1 MIYKHKD
8 VTTNINSDNIN
19 VGNIGG
25 AFYTEDEN
33 TAVLNINIEFN
44 NQPYDLTNTDMVP
57 VLDLF
62 CEDGSIFMKEA
73 VEILSPENGILQY
86 LISEKVIKHVGLVQA
101 KLFLENT
108 TSSVHVSNF
117 SFNIYDSGIEEAV
130 DKEVHITLVEDSVR
144 KIMKENALGLLD
156 DVFLEKVE
164 TDLKDYTTTN
174 SEIFKGEKGDKGD
187 TGATGLQGPK
197 GDTGETGLTGAT
209 GAAGPI
215 GATGP
220 QGIQGPKG
228 DTGATGPQGPAGKDG
243 TTPDTTNWQKY
254 KLTNEDGSRLYTP
267 NVETTDITTFPS
279 GLYEITTTSKTNWEL
294 CKIPN
299 FPNIRIPHIASLDV
313 TTSNTGRKQFI
324 YRHNHY
330 NRVFVATLHT
340 DASWREWK
348 EITQENNDTGWL
360 NITLANGVNAW
371 STEQTPK
378 YKILKIGNS
387 TQIQLKGAVTN
398 VNKFSTTLGTLPDN
412 ISSLL
417 DQDLQF
423 ILPASKK
430 LNIYPTNRISIK
442 KTGEI
447 YFYGSTIDEQYL
459 TTTDWIP
466 INVNFIV

>member
-130 DKEVHITLVEDSVR
+130 DKEVHVTLVEDSVR

-156 DVFLEKVE
+156 DAFLEKVE

-174 SEIFKGEKGDKGD
+174 NEIFKGEKGDKGD

-209 GAAGPI
+209 GSAGPI

-228 DTGATGPQGPAGKDG
+228 ETGATGPQGPAGKDG

-254 KLTNEDGSRLYTP
+254 KLTNEDGSFDAVAV
-267 NVETTDITTFPS
+267 NGDIETYHNLKA
-279 GLYEITTTSKTNWEL
+279 GNYYTTSTPITGASSTAGFTTVIQRTSSIVKHIIYRPYNSNQLWIKRFYNTWNDWEL
-294 CKIPN
+294 
-299 FPNIRIPHIASLDV
+299 
-313 TTSNTGRKQFI
+313 SNS
-324 YRHNHY
+324 
-330 NRVFVATLHT
+330 V
-340 DASWREWK
+340 
-348 EITQENNDTGWL
+348 DTGWL

-387 TQIQLKGAVTN
+387 TEVQLKGAVTN

-430 LNIYPTNRISIK
+430 LNIFPTNRISIK

>member
-73 VEILSPENGILQY
+73 VEVLSPENGILQY

-117 SFNIYDSGIEEAV
+117 SFNIYDSGIEGAV

-156 DVFLEKVE
+156 DAFLEKVE

-187 TGATGLQGPK
+187 TGATGLQGAKGEK
-197 GDTGETGLTGAT
+197 GDTGLTGAT
-209 GAAGPI
+209 GAQGI
-215 GATGP
+215 QGIKGE

-254 KLTNEDGSRLYTP
+254 KLTNDDGSFDMVAV
-267 NVETTDITTFPS
+267 NGDIETYHNLKV
-279 GLYEITTTSKTNWEL
+279 GNYYTTSTPITGASSTAGFTTVIQRGGSIVKHILYRPYNSNQLWVKRFYNTWNDWEL
-294 CKIPN
+294 TN
-299 FPNIRIPHIASLDV
+299 SV
-313 TTSNTGRKQFI
+313 
-324 YRHNHY
+324 
-330 NRVFVATLHT
+330 
-340 DASWREWK
+340 
-348 EITQENNDTGWL
+348 DTGWL

-398 VNKFSTTLGTLPDN
+398 VNKFGTTLGTLPDN

-430 LNIYPTNRISIK
+430 LNIFPTNRIAIK

>member
-62 CEDGSIFMKEA
+62 CEDGSIFMKET

-156 DVFLEKVE
+156 DAFLEKVE
-164 TDLKDYTTTN
+164 TDLKDYTKTN
-174 SEIFKGEKGDKGD
+174 NEIFKGEKGDKGD

-254 KLTNEDGSRLYTP
+254 KLTADDGSSPFTDLKKDVALLHELKAGHYYCINTPIDMASSTAGLLTVEERGERLVVHIIYRP
-267 NVETTDITTFPS
+267 YNSNQVFIKRFYKEWFD
-279 GLYEITTTSKTNWEL
+279 WEL
-294 CKIPN
+294 TN
-299 FPNIRIPHIASLDV
+299 SV
-313 TTSNTGRKQFI
+313 
-324 YRHNHY
+324 
-330 NRVFVATLHT
+330 
-340 DASWREWK
+340 
-348 EITQENNDTGWL
+348 DTGWL

-387 TQIQLKGAVTN
+387 TEIQLKGAVTN
-398 VNKFSTTLGTLPDN
+398 VNKFGTTLGTLPDN
-412 ISSLL
+412 IFSLL

-430 LNIYPTNRISIK
+430 LNIYPTNRISIR

-466 INVNFIV
+466 INVNFTV

>member
-73 VEILSPENGILQY
+73 VEILSPESGILQY
-86 LISEKVIKHVGLVQA
+86 LISEKVIKHAGLVQA

-156 DVFLEKVE
+156 DAFLEKVE

-174 SEIFKGEKGDKGD
+174 NEIFKGEKGDKGD

-197 GDTGETGLTGAT
+197 GDTGETGLTGPT

-254 KLTNEDGSRLYTP
+254 KLTNDDGGRIRVSDVEPTTLSVGFYQMWRMKNAPVGGDDNTQYW
-267 NVETTDITTFPS
+267 NVDITV
-279 GLYEITTTSKTNWEL
+279 GQ
-294 CKIPN
+294 
-299 FPNIRIPHIASLDV
+299 D
-313 TTSNTGRKQFI
+313 NTKQI
-324 YRHNHY
+324 
-330 NRVFVATLHT
+330 VATISSNGATYKKNIHKNVDLG
-340 DASWREWK
+340 WK
-348 EITQENNDTGWL
+348 TFTLNQTDTGWL
-360 NITLANGVNAW
+360 NITLANGVNVW
-371 STEQTPK
+371 SVEQTPK
-378 YKILKIGNS
+378 YKIVKIGNS

-398 VNKFSTTLGTLPDN
+398 VNKFGTTLGTLPDN

-447 YFYGSTIDEQYL
+447 YFYGSTIDDQYL

-466 INVNFIV
+466 INVNFTV